1 MPSEAQRFKVNLTA
15 LTYEGMAM
23 GHLPDGRVVF
33 VAGGLPDEE
42 VEIEITQRK
51 RDFAFGRVIQ
61 ILRPSVKRIS
71 PKCPH
76 FGTCGGCHFQHI
88 NYADQLSVK
97 RSVVKEQ
104 LRRIGGIQNPAV
116 DEVVPSPLIWQYRN
130 TMQFHINS
138 EGHICF
144 RKSGGTESVQIHE
157 CYLPMEPIWRFFHSL
172 TFSPSDFGK
181 RIEIRCDNAQSMMLN
196 IEGHRIAYFN
206 HLAEDLSFTVQKT
219 DPFEKVVSGKK
230 SLFINVLGARFQI
243 SPGSF
248 FQVNMPVAEAMIRY
262 LENNLPLDS
271 ETNLLDLYCGVGL
284 FSRFFAEKVA
294 HIDAIELS
302 TDAASDFIVN
312 LSGRGSVSFRQGT
325 VEQILPQLKIH
336 GGVAILDPPRS
347 GLKPRALDAIV
358 RIAPLFIAYV
368 SCDPATLARDLRS
381 LLASGYQLKRITPF
395 DMFPQTYHV
404 ETVVLM
410 SRVEEK

>member
-1 MPSEAQRFKVNLTA
+1 MPSSTQRFKINLTA

-42 VEIEITQRK
+42 VEIEITDEK
-51 RDFAFGRVIQ
+51 RDFAFARTIQ
-61 ILRPSVKRIS
+61 ILRPSGKRIS

-76 FGTCGGCHFQHI
+76 FGTCGGCHYQHI

-97 RSVVKEQ
+97 RSIVEEQ

-116 DEVVPSPLIWQYRN
+116 DEVIPSPLIWQYRN

-144 RKSGGTESVQIHE
+144 RKSGGMEAVQIHE
-157 CYLPMEPIWRFFHSL
+157 CHLPVESIQRLLPSL
-172 TFSPSDFGK
+172 SFSPSDFGK
-181 RIEIRCDNAQSMMLN
+181 RIEIRCDSDQNMML
-196 IEGHRIAYFN
+196 IEEGQVTGYFN
-206 HLAEDLSFTVQKT
+206 RLPGSSSLTVHKT
-219 DPFEKVVSGKK
+219 DSFEKIENGKK
-230 SLFINVLGARFQI
+230 FLFMDVLDVRFRV
-243 SPGSF
+243 SAGSF
-248 FQVNMPVAEAMIRY
+248 FQVNIPVAEAMIRF
-262 LENNLPLDS
+262 LQNNLSLDS
-271 ETNLLDLYCGVGL
+271 KTNLLDLYCGVGL

-302 TDAASDFIVN
+302 TDAASDFAAN
-312 LSGRGSVSFRQGT
+312 LAGRGSVSFRQGT
-325 VEQILPQLKIH
+325 VERVLPQLKIR
-336 GGVAILDPPRS
+336 GGTAILDPPRS
-347 GLKPRALDAIV
+347 GLKPRALEAIV
-358 RIAPLFIAYV
+358 QTAPSLIAYI
-368 SCDPATLARDLRS
+368 SCNPATLARDLRS
-381 LLASGYQLKRITPF
+381 LLAAGYQINRITPF

-410 SRVEEK
+410 SRG